1 MQLVDHNTVVWMN
14 TSKATDIAK
23 TCDINLKE
31 CNLPNNTFEYT
42 VDLLKK
48 VKKLKPHQI
57 IDYKSISGDSSDN
70 IPGIKGL
77 GDTTSIPLLQNI
89 IH

>member
-1 MQLVDHNTVVWMN
+1 M
-14 TSKATDIAK
+14 
-23 TCDINLKE
+23 KE

-57 IDYKSISGDSSDN
+57 IDYKSISGDSSV
-70 IPGIKGL
+70 
-77 GDTTSIPLLQNI
+77 TFQV
-89 IH
+89 